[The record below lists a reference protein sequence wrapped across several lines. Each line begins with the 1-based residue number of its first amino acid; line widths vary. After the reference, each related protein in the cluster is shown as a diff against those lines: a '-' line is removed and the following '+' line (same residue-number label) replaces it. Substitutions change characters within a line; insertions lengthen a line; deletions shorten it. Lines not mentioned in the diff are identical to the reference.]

1 MHADVA
7 RVRMLL
13 GSPDPRVRA
22 LAARSA
28 CPCHGT
34 FELLHALKDELRVLA
49 ETDPDKN
56 VRSAA
61 GHVLRE
67 AIELNVAEEAKLSR
81 ERGREVR
88 RERRDRKRAARSDV
102 ALRRARRRGN

>member
-1 MHADVA
+1 MHAEVA
-7 RVRMLL
+7 VVRLL
-13 GSPDPRVRA
+13 LESPDARVRA

-34 FELLHALKDELRVLA
+34 FELLHELKDELKLLA

-56 VRSAA
+56 VRNAA
-61 GHVLRE
+61 SHTLRE

-81 ERGREVR
+81 ERDREM
-88 RERRDRKRAARSDV
+88 RDESRDHKRAVRQHV
-102 ALRRARRRGN
+102 ALRLARRRG

>member
-1 MHADVA
+1 VHAEVA
-7 RVRMLL
+7 QVRMLL

-34 FELLHALKDELRVLA
+34 FELLHELRDELTLLA

-61 GHVLRE
+61 SHTLRE
-67 AIELNVAEEAKLSR
+67 AIELNVAEEARLSR
-81 ERGREVR
+81 ERDREIRQEHREHKRSVR
-88 RERRDRKRAARSDV
+88 GEV
-102 ALRRARRRGN
+102 ALRRARRRA

>member
-7 RVRMLL
+7 QVRVLL

-34 FELLHALKDELRVLA
+34 FGLLHELKDELTLLA

-61 GHVLRE
+61 AHTLRE
-67 AIELNVAEEAKLSR
+67 AIELNIAEEAKVSR
-81 ERGREVR
+81 ERDRDVRE
-88 RERRDRKRAARSDV
+88 ELRDRKRAVRGDV
-102 ALRRARRRGN
+102 AVRLARRRA